1 MKVIADS
8 SSTRTEW
15 TLVDGTKVVE
25 NAVTDGL
32 NPFFLSRR
40 EISHSIRLQL
50 PEPFFK
56 RRWDNVYFYGAG
68 CTNDE
73 KKNIIKSSL
82 VAQFKAPVYV
92 ESDLLGAARGLLIHE
107 QGLACI
113 LGTGSNS
120 CFYDGRKVVK
130 SVRSLGYILGDEG
143 SGGVL
148 GKLFLSD
155 CLKNLAPKDL
165 CDEFF
170 SRFDVTPDSIMDVV
184 YVKSFSNRMLS
195 AYSFFLAD
203 HLDNEYVYDLV
214 YNEIMRFFKRNIS
227 QYDYKSYPLCFV
239 GSIACMYSEV
249 LKTVASDFGVEI
261 KKIVRQSM
269 PGLVEYHAND

>member
-92 ESDLLGAARGLLIHE
+92 ESDLLGAARGLFIHE
-107 QGLACI
+107 QGLD
-113 LGTGSNS
+113 T
-120 CFYDGRKVVK
+120 
-130 SVRSLGYILGDEG
+130 RSRVQL
-143 SGGVL
+143 
-148 GKLFLSD
+148 LFL
-155 CLKNLAPKDL
+155 
-165 CDEFF
+165 
-170 SRFDVTPDSIMDVV
+170 
-184 YVKSFSNRMLS
+184 
-195 AYSFFLAD
+195 
-203 HLDNEYVYDLV
+203 
-214 YNEIMRFFKRNIS
+214 
-227 QYDYKSYPLCFV
+227 
-239 GSIACMYSEV
+239 
-249 LKTVASDFGVEI
+249 
-261 KKIVRQSM
+261 
-269 PGLVEYHAND
+269 

>member
-68 CTNDE
+68 CTTDE

-107 QGLACI
+107 QGLDCI

-130 SVRSLGYILGDEG
+130 NVRSLGYILGDEG

-155 CLKNLAPKDL
+155 CCL
-165 CDEFF
+165 CEIIFK
-170 SRFDVTPDSIMDVV
+170 SH
-184 YVKSFSNRMLS
+184 VKCILIFPCR
-195 AYSFFLAD
+195 
-203 HLDNEYVYDLV
+203 
-214 YNEIMRFFKRNIS
+214 
-227 QYDYKSYPLCFV
+227 P
-239 GSIACMYSEV
+239 
-249 LKTVASDFGVEI
+249 FG
-261 KKIVRQSM
+261 
-269 PGLVEYHAND
+269 